1 MLETRLVLETAFLF
15 EHHGFDPHLSSTVNR
30 VTILQKAA
38 ARLITGARKR
48 ASISAQLRSTQP
60 CIPLGS
66 LNRLSA
72 SAGVRAGMS
81 PLPRCR

>member
-15 EHHGFDPHLSSTVNR
+15 EHHGCDHHLSSTVNR

-81 PLPRCR
+81 PLPGCR

>member
-48 ASISAQLRSTQP
+48 ASIRSRSSIRSTQV
-60 CIPLGS
+60 
-66 LNRLSA
+66 NSA
-72 SAGVRAGMS
+72 LHPSGVA
-81 PLPRCR
+81 